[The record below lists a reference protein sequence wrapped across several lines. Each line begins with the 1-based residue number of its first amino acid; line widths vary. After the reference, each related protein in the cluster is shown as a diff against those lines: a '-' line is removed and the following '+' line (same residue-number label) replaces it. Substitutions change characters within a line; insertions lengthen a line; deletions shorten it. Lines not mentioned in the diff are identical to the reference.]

1 MKLFTEFGIIF
12 SLIVITMTSE
22 HQKFDKIS
30 KFLSQNY
37 FQIGYECKDDLEN
50 IKMLDIFRGK

>member
-1 MKLFTEFGIIF
+1 
-12 SLIVITMTSE
+12 MTSK
-22 HQKFDKIS
+22 HPKFDKIS

-37 FQIGYECKDDLEN
+37 FQIGYECKDDLAN